1 MEYKIFLSHTWEKDE
16 ENRDTHKRVLEVKK
30 ELEKLGIKTWLDE
43 DNIVHDIDGSMSMGI
58 NDCTAIIIFITKKYS
73 NKVNHAANDPSCI
86 DNCYK
91 ECIYAYNSKK
101 PCIPVVFEKCMKSTK
116 NWEPGLIKFYFGNR
130 LYINGTG
137 NDYNNIAN
145 EIVKLIKRTS
155 ERSLQLKVEVESPIA
170 KSYQMQFN
178 QSLPKLQPKSPK
190 SPLQIIK
197 EFCTSPIDLL
207 KKNKVLPYPTR
218 QAPVLKKVESRESQ
232 TESPIQKSPKQNYN
246 KKRKLFIF
254 NLFFNFKLL

>member
-16 ENRDTHKRVLEVKK
+16 ENRDTHKRVLQVKK

-43 DNIVHDIDGSMSMGI
+43 DNMVHDIDGSMSMGI

-91 ECIYAYNSKK
+91 ECIYAYNSEK

-130 LYINGTG
+130 LYINGSG

-145 EIVKLIKRTS
+145 EIVRLIKRTS
-155 ERSLQLKVEVESPIA
+155 ERSLQLKVEVESPTT
-170 KSYQMQFN
+170 KKYN
-178 QSLPKLQPKSPK
+178 NKSPPRL
-190 SPLQIIK
+190 SP
-197 EFCTSPIDLL
+197 
-207 KKNKVLPYPTR
+207 R
-218 QAPVLKKVESRESQ
+218 
-232 TESPIQKSPKQNYN
+232 SPK
-246 KKRKLFIF
+246 
-254 NLFFNFKLL
+254 

>member
-16 ENRDTHKRVLEVKK
+16 ENRDTHSRVLQVKK

-43 DNIVHDIDGSMSMGI
+43 DNMVHDIDGSMSMGI
-58 NDCTAIIIFITKKYS
+58 NDCNTIIIFITKKYS

-86 DNCYK
+86 NNCYK
-91 ECIYAYNSKK
+91 ECSYAYNSKK

-116 NWEPGLIKFYFGNR
+116 NWEQGLIKFYFGNR

-155 ERSLQLKVEVESPIA
+155 ERSLQLKVEVESPTT
-170 KSYQMQFN
+170 KSYKMQFN
-178 QSLPKLQPKSPK
+178 QPLPKLPKSPK

-207 KKNKVLPYPTR
+207 KKNKVLPHPTR
-218 QAPVLKKVESRESQ
+218 QAPVLKKVESKESQ
-232 TESPIQKSPKQNYN
+232 TKNNSPKQNSQ
-246 KKRKLFIF
+246 KRKLFIF

>member
-1 MEYKIFLSHTWEKDE
+1 MKHNIFLSHTLEKDE
-16 ENRDTHKRVLEVKK
+16 DNRDTHNRVLQVKK
-30 ELEKLGIKTWLDE
+30 ELEKFGIKTWLE
-43 DNIVHDIDGSMSMGI
+43 KDNMEI

-86 DNCYK
+86 NNCYK

-155 ERSLQLKVEVESPIA
+155 ERSLQLKVEVESPTI
-170 KSYQMQFN
+170 KSYQARFN
-178 QSLPKLQPKSPK
+178 QSFPKLQQKSPK

-197 EFCTSPIDLL
+197 ELCNSPINLL
-207 KKNKVLPYPTR
+207 KKNRVLPHPTR
-218 QAPVLKKVESRESQ
+218 HAPILKKVESKESQ
-232 TESPIQKSPKQNYN
+232 TESKQYKNSPVKEINPEKTN
-246 KKRKLFIF
+246 KRKLFIF